1 MNNFAVNSTNVGKNR
16 LRANEQS
23 VRDERKTGVGK
34 SKKQFLDERSRK
46 LGRKKRRERKRRRY
60 ISADAGKS
68 VLRREN
74 NQPDYIFSVP
84 EQFSFTENLEET
96 AVFFSYMVEKIKK
109 AFPSSTFLIES
120 KDVIMVTTDVI
131 MYLIALMRNY
141 KVCRKRMYSFYGTY
155 PDDKMAR
162 QVYIES
168 GFLKFVKSRS
178 KKLPEN
184 NSKMSIMSGKKNDAV
199 SAGAMCN
206 FVSEKLGVPR
216 DYSRKLY
223 ETIIEMMSNVYYH
236 AYNDEEDEMVPAWY
250 MYAEFDGAAIKFV
263 FLDTGLGIG
272 KTVTKNSLYEKVVSR
287 IGIENESKLI
297 KSALDGAF
305 RTQTREINHGKGLP
319 LINDFAHSE
328 KVSNF
333 HLLSGKGHCWFD
345 EKNDIFH
352 TQDLRNKI
360 NGTIY
365 IFTFKNGG

>member
-1 MNNFAVNSTNVGKNR
+1 MGKP
-16 LRANEQS
+16 
-23 VRDERKTGVGK
+23 
-34 SKKQFLDERSRK
+34 KKQFWDERSRK
-46 LGRKKRRERKRRRY
+46 LGRKKRCGRKKRRY
-60 ISADAGKS
+60 LTKS
-68 VLRREN
+68 VQRNEN
-74 NQPDYIFSVP
+74 NQPDYVFAVP
-84 EQFSFTENLEET
+84 EHFSFTDNLEET
-96 AVFFSYMVEKIKK
+96 ASFFSSMVEKIEK
-109 AFPSSTFLIES
+109 AFPSSIFLIQS
-120 KDVIMVTTDVI
+120 KDVISVTTDVI

-155 PDDKMAR
+155 PDDKLAR

-184 NSKMSIMSGKKNDAV
+184 NSKMSIMSGKKNDAA
-199 SAGAMCN
+199 SAGVMCK

-216 DYSRKLY
+216 EYSRKLY

-236 AYNDEEDEMVPAWY
+236 AYNDDEDEMVPAWY
-250 MYAEFDGAAIKFV
+250 MYAEFEDGKIKFV

-272 KTVTKNSLYEKVVSR
+272 KTVMRNSLFEKVVSR

-297 KSALDGAF
+297 KSALDGVF

-333 HLLSGKGHCWFD
+333 HILSGKGHCWLD
-345 EKNDIFH
+345 EKNDVFH
-352 TQDLRNKI
+352 AQDVRNKI

-365 IFTFKNGG
+365 IFTFKNGGCINEN